1 MKLLKLVYVI
11 TCLLAISSMCAC
23 SNEYLDGQLDEPE
36 ENGALEEIS
45 IDAATEKALSIFP
58 GSVDEVDREEEQGL
72 DALKVEI
79 EGAQGEEVSI
89 FLEARNGDLLR
100 IDGEEGPFGYDLDP
114 GKELL
119 GFAAAKAIAEKQF
132 SYPQLEEWSLYQDEE
147 FDLAWVYTFEFESEE
162 VVLDGETG
170 EVLEIDN

>member
-1 MKLLKLVYVI
+1 
-11 TCLLAISSMCAC
+11 MCAC

-89 FLEARNGDLLR
+89 F
-100 IDGEEGPFGYDLDP
+100 I
-114 GKELL
+114 
-119 GFAAAKAIAEKQF
+119 
-132 SYPQLEEWSLYQDEE
+132 
-147 FDLAWVYTFEFESEE
+147 
-162 VVLDGETG
+162 
-170 EVLEIDN
+170 